1 VAIDYS
7 VFAGLEC
14 ALPKG
19 QVRAIVK
26 QAKAAKVATTDK
38 KENAK
43 AKARAK
49 GQCEVR
55 TKHPDS
61 PDPNTVYVS
70 VRCSKKDAH
79 THHLISGN
87 GRRNKG
93 KSILAA
99 HKLRVC
105 ESCHRDIHAKIL
117 RPTSD
122 TDEAAK
128 IRYFRSR

>member
-1 VAIDYS
+1 MAIDFTG
-7 VFAGLEC
+7 FAF
-14 ALPKG
+14 PKG
-19 QVRAIVK
+19 RVKALIKQDKVTAIET
-26 QAKAAKVATTDK
+26 QDRQ
-38 KENAK
+38 ENAK

-49 GQCEVR
+49 GRCEVR

-79 THHLISGN
+79 THHLIGGN

-93 KSILAA
+93 KSILAE
-99 HKLRVC
+99 HKIRVC
-105 ESCHRDIHAKIL
+105 AECHKEIHAKIL

-128 IRYFRSR
+128 IRYWRSR